1 MSVPQATKL
10 PAAMRGLVDA
20 HSHAHNCVDGSR
32 AVARALATSCSHVLV
47 NATSPSDWAAVKSTC
62 AHFPGRA
69 LPQFG
74 VHPWWALDAG
84 APEGW
89 VPLLAAALRDD
100 AGAGVGEIGLDRSER
115 ALERSPLPAQLSAL
129 RAQLD
134 LASELRRP
142 VSVHC
147 VRAHALLHEEIKAA
161 RARAGALPAAILMH
175 SWSGSPAHA
184 STFKALGVPILFSF
198 AGGLVGAA
206 CARLRGDAGRV
217 PGACGRDA
225 VASLLSLAST
235 EIAFETDAPD
245 QSFSHFLSPELKARW
260 GASGDCDSGDWGE
273 GRDVDSGDA
282 TDSGAAGG
290 AEGGTPLCCPPP
302 PLPPSAA
309 ADSSSPDA
317 AVARNEPAFLHHVV
331 SAAALLRAQPD
342 ATPASIAAAAA
353 ALGERAATNVREI
366 FFPRV

>member
-1 MSVPQATKL
+1 
-10 PAAMRGLVDA
+10 MRGLVDA

-302 PLPPSAA
+302 PSLPVRRLTRRPPTQPSPATSLPSYTTSCLLPRCFVHSQMQLPPRLQPPRPLSASA
-309 ADSSSPDA
+309 PPRMCERSSFRACRKRPQDS
-317 AVARNEPAFLHHVV
+317 L
-331 SAAALLRAQPD
+331 
-342 ATPASIAAAAA
+342 TK
-353 ALGERAATNVREI
+353 G
-366 FFPRV
+366 